1 MSERWKISRHARD
14 RMTEMG
20 LTRRDVLAAVK
31 HPDLTRPGHRDLRDR
46 QIVVGDDLVV
56 VLAQRDR
63 AIVTVLW
70 RGCSGDDPRHVRPA
84 DRTGRGAPH
93 GWGRGHSDRL
103 AVPL

>member
-1 MSERWKISRHARD
+1 VSERWKISQHAHE

-31 HPDLTRPGHRDLRDR
+31 HPDLTRPGSRDLPDR

-56 VLAQRDR
+56 VLAQRDH

-70 RGCSGDDPRHVRPA
+70 RGCTGDDPRQVRPA
-84 DRTGRGAPH
+84 DR
-93 GWGRGHSDRL
+93 
-103 AVPL
+103 VPA